1 MDAPLYK
8 EHPTSSGPGNGHK
21 GLYFDRFF
29 NRYAPDWSIDKE
41 SKKKWI
47 DTVAG
52 PCGDRNQLKSASRAQ
67 ESLCHA
73 LDGKVEKL
81 RTTWH
86 FATGL
91 GNPHPVENGF
101 AWHPTLG
108 VPYLTGTAVKG
119 LVRAWVEAWMDS
131 EGADEKAQNNNRLVI
146 LYRWFGSE
154 DKDPKKRAKLRKEG
168 FEPPSKGDNPDT
180 EAGMFIFFDAIPTA
194 PVTLACDVM
203 TPHYGKWYEQGGEIK
218 SVADEPARVPAD
230 WHNPVP
236 IPFLVVKNGNFMF
249 CIAPRKQPH
258 TEAERTAIK
267 DELDKVMQALTDAL
281 QYLGA
286 GSKTATGYGRL
297 EVDETARNKREQAA
311 YQKRLQ
317 QLSPEK
323 RMREKISQLGEDQ
336 IAKMFGR
343 NFNKTL
349 QSKGEN
355 WDVFIGLVR
364 EIHGEQIQSWQSSP
378 NKNMRKTFN
387 KLYG

>member
-1 MDAPLYK
+1 MIAPLYK
-8 EHPTSSGPGNGHK
+8 NHPIPSAPGNGHK
-21 GLYFDRFF
+21 GLWFDRFF

-41 SKKKWI
+41 GKKKWI

-67 ESLCHA
+67 ETLCHA
-73 LDGKVEKL
+73 LDGKVEEL

-108 VPYLTGTAVKG
+108 VPYLTGAAVKG
-119 LVRAWVEAWMDS
+119 LVRAWVEAWMDF
-131 EGADEKAQNNNRLVI
+131 ENADEEAQNNHRLAT

-154 DKDPKKRAKLRKEG
+154 DKDQKKRTNLRKEG

-194 PVTLACDVM
+194 PVKLACDVM

-218 SVADEPARVPAD
+218 NIASEPERVPAD
-230 WHNPVP
+230 WHSPVP
-236 IPFLVVKNGNFMF
+236 IPFLVVKDANFLF
-249 CIAPRKQPH
+249 CIAPRKKPH
-258 TEAERTAIK
+258 TETEKSEIRAEL
-267 DELDKVMQALTDAL
+267 EKVLQTLTDAL

-286 GSKTATGYGRL
+286 GSKTAAGYGRL
-297 EVDETARNKREQAA
+297 EINEAARGKREQAA
-311 YQKRLQ
+311 YRAKLQ
-317 QLSPEK
+317 QLSPKE
-323 RMREKISQLGEDQ
+323 RMHEEVSQLGEEQ
-336 IAKMFGR
+336 LAKMFGR
-343 NFNKTL
+343 NFNKTR
-349 QSKGEN
+349 QDKGES
-355 WDVFIGLVR
+355 WDVFVGLVR
-364 EIHGEQIQSWQSSP
+364 EIHGEKIQSWGSAP
-378 NKNMRKTFN
+378 NKNMKKAFK